1 MIAGVRYL
9 GDGLY
14 AKFEGPALV
23 LYTSNGI
30 EVTNTVVLE
39 PQVLKALMDYLDS
52 I

>member
-1 MIAGVRYL
+1 MMGQHYL

-14 AKFEGPALV
+14 VKWEGPDLV

-39 PQVLKALMDYLDS
+39 PSVLKALMAFLDS